1 MEAEVDYQVAAPAET
16 RTPNWHR
23 AKKSLNK
30 ECGWK
35 DGDRG
40 GLAQDSKTHL
50 GKNKTVLTRTGLLME
65 GVETLQ
71 GSKSYLEIRVEHE
84 SVTSH
89 RKRNC

>member
-1 MEAEVDYQVAAPAET
+1 VEAEVDSQVAAPAET

-40 GLAQDSKTHL
+40 GLAQESKTHL

-65 GVETLQ
+65 GVGIQQRRL
-71 GSKSYLEIRVEHE
+71 LH
-84 SVTSH
+84 
-89 RKRNC
+89 